1 MPLSGTANGA
11 GTASDGTVGTARMP
25 GIAAAAAAAA
35 AALSS
40 RGAAAF
46 SSILLVL
53 NLPPAAARLVTEE
66 PVCSQ
71 GRPTCNTT
79 TPPN

>member
-11 GTASDGTVGTARMP
+11 GTAANGTVGTARTP
-25 GIAAAAAAAA
+25 GITAAAAAAAAA

-46 SSILLVL
+46 SSILRVL
-53 NLPPAAARLVTEE
+53 NLPPAAAHETAE
-66 PVCSQ
+66 
-71 GRPTCNTT
+71 G
-79 TPPN
+79 